1 MSEFKLRFEHVASV
15 PTAEVSEKGIIYGKH
30 DFNAKVTIKNPDTGK
45 DQEVTVTRRA
55 EREWM
60 LGGGNW
66 WFVTSHSAIIFNLD
80 HAILKAKAEELQAF
94 LFPKVPA

>member
-1 MSEFKLRFEHVASV
+1 MSEFKLRFEHVSSV
-15 PTAEVSEKGIIYGKH
+15 PTAEVSEKGIKYGRH

-60 LGGGNW
+60 LGGGEW
-66 WFVTSHSAIIFNLD
+66 CFATKTSAMIFNLD
-80 HAILKAKAEELQAF
+80 DKILKAKAEEMHKTIF
-94 LFPKVPA
+94 GNKS